1 MTPFYKRLP
10 EVPGFGVEVT
20 ADKVGLALTGAT
32 LAGIG
37 IHAVA
42 STVRNRAGKR
52 RPGEEE
58 SAEETTDSE
67 EDVVEREG

>member
-1 MTPFYKRLP
+1 MSPFYERVP

-42 STVRNRAGKR
+42 STVRNRGGRARHGEGDG
-52 RPGEEE
+52 PGEDAG
-58 SAEETTDSE
+58 AED
-67 EDVVEREG
+67 DAVEREA